1 MTYGFFALMFRM
13 KYINRWA
20 LMRCTSNENLAEHSL
35 ETAILANAL
44 ANIGNEFYGKQY
56 DASQISLKAL
66 YHDATEI
73 MTGDLPTPIKYYNTD
88 IRKAYSDVE
97 KCAEEKIVSLL
108 PDSLKEQYKSIF
120 TVNDDEKM
128 LIKVADKLCAYI
140 KCKNEVLGGN
150 IEFEYAEATTLSAL
164 KEYDCTELNYF
175 MENFLPAFFE
185 PLDNISL

>member
-150 IEFEYAEATTLSAL
+150 IEFEYAEATALSAL